1 MREAAAEINLPQ
13 RNRINQ
19 TLGINKQTQSS
30 TVPLF
35 HYSNISDLEE
45 KSEAPKVPEEP
56 EASEAPLHLPNL
68 VNARALSMGAETKE
82 QTQ

>member
-45 KSEAPKVPEEP
+45 ESEEP
-56 EASEAPLHLPNL
+56 EEEESKAPLHLPNL